1 MSLHNMRRPDIRK
14 GKKRLGKGEGSGLGK
29 QAGKGHKGQK
39 SRSGGNIPL
48 WFEGGQ
54 MPIQRRLPKR
64 GFKSINRREYRIVN
78 LERLSI
84 IEEKE
89 IDIALME
96 SKGVIRRCSSKRY
109 IPVKILA
116 NIDGEF
122 SNKVTIKA
130 DAFSQKAIELIEAN
144 GGKVITPELISKKSI
159 EDKGD
164 NKEQKE
170 KNQSPAEAEEGKS
183 SGDNDRGDESC

>member
-1 MSLHNMRRPDIRK
+1 MSLHNIRRPEIKK
-14 GKKRLGKGEGSGLGK
+14 GKKRLGKGEGSGPGK

-39 SRSGGNIPL
+39 SRSGGNIPA

-84 IEEKE
+84 IEENE

-96 SKGVIRRCSSKRY
+96 SKGIIRKCSSKRY
-109 IPVKILA
+109 VPVKILA
-116 NIDGEF
+116 NLDGKF
-122 SNKVTIKA
+122 SSKITIKA
-130 DAFSQKAIELIEAN
+130 DAFSKKAIELIEAN
-144 GGKVITPELISKKSI
+144 GGKVITPELIAKK
-159 EDKGD
+159 D
-164 NKEQKE
+164 NKQSHNREQKE
-170 KNQSPAEAEEGKS
+170 KNQSPAEAEENKS
-183 SGDNDRGDESC
+183 SGDNDRGDETC